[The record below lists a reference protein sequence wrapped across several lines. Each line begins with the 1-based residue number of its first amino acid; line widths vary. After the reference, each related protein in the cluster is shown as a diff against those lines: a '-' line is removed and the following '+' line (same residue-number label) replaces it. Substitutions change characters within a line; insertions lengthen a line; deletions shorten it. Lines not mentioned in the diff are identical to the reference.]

1 VNRLASVVV
10 AIIIVLVSSPAAA
23 QVPAPSADMSLT
35 VSVPTAAVRKGP
47 SVASPLVGEARRGA
61 VLEVTRDIG
70 AWVKVTW
77 PDAPDGV
84 GYVHQSMGTLSNRP
98 TREQRIAE
106 AVASI
111 PPPELP
117 ATTSATDASA
127 QVPLTNDML
136 MRTVYVPPPTL
147 LVGFGGQLAAK
158 TPAFG
163 FSSRLW
169 SRSRLG
175 VQIDLSRS
183 KLTNDLSADRVRST
197 EFVPSVIYSMPDY
210 VSESFWLR
218 PYVGGG
224 VAMIRSKLY
233 GGVPE
238 VAVSESANKF
248 GYRAF
253 GGAEVTVPGVPRLA
267 VSVDFGY
274 QWAEKMF
281 DSFDPAGPRFS
292 LSGHWYVR

>member
-35 VSVPTAAVRKGP
+35 VSVPTAAVRMGP

-106 AVASI
+106 AVASL

-117 ATTSATDASA
+117 ATTSTTDASA

-136 MRTVYVPPPTL
+136 MRTVYVPPPTH
-147 LVGFGGQLAAK
+147 LVGFGGQVAAK
-158 TPAFG
+158 TPGFG
-163 FSSRLW
+163 FSSRIW

-197 EFVPSVIYSMPDY
+197 EFVPSVIYSISDY

-253 GGAEVTVPGVPRLA
+253 GGAELTVPGVPRLA

-292 LSGHWYVR
+292 VSGHWYVK

>member
-1 VNRLASVVV
+1 MAF
-10 AIIIVLVSSPAAA
+10 
-23 QVPAPSADMSLT
+23 T

-47 SVASPLVGEARRGA
+47 SLASPVLGQAPRGA
-61 VLEVTRDIG
+61 VLDVTRDIG
-70 AWVKVTW
+70 AWVKVAW

-84 GYVHQSMGTLSNRP
+84 GYVHTSLGTLSNRA

-106 AVASI
+106 AVSSL
-111 PPPELP
+111 PPEP
-117 ATTSATDASA
+117 AAEPSA
-127 QVPLTNDML
+127 QVAVGHETPSA
-136 MRTVYVPPPTL
+136 MRTVYVPPPMHR
-147 LVGFGGQLAAK
+147 VGLGGQLSAA
-158 TPAFG
+158 TPTFG
-163 FSSRLW
+163 FSSRIW
-169 SRSRLG
+169 SRQRFG
-175 VQIDLSRS
+175 VQVDLSRS

-238 VAVSESANKF
+238 AALSESDSTL

-253 GGAEVTVPGVPRLA
+253 GGVEVTVPGVARLA
-267 VSVDFGY
+267 LSADVGY
-274 QWAEKMF
+274 QWAETKF
-281 DSFDPAGPRFS
+281 DGFDPAGIRFS
-292 LSGHWYVR
+292 VAGHWYVK

>member
-1 VNRLASVVV
+1 VIRLASVVA

-23 QVPAPSADMSLT
+23 QAPAPSANTALT
-35 VSVPTAAVRKGP
+35 VSVPTAAVRKSP
-47 SVASPLVGEARRGA
+47 SVASPVVGEAPRGM

-70 AWVKVTW
+70 AWVKVAW

-98 TREQRIAE
+98 TRDQRIAE
-106 AVASI
+106 AVASL
-111 PPPELP
+111 PPPEPVVAP
-117 ATTSATDASA
+117 ASDTSA
-127 QVPLTNDML
+127 QVSLANDTPS
-136 MRTVYVPPPTL
+136 MRTVYVPPPTH
-147 LVGFGGQLAAK
+147 LVGLGGQLAAK
-158 TPAFG
+158 APAFG
-163 FSSRLW
+163 FSSRIW
-169 SRSRLG
+169 SRSRVG

-183 KLTNDLSADRVRST
+183 KLTNDLSSDRVRST
-197 EFVPSVIYSMPDY
+197 EFAPSVIYSMPDY
-210 VSESFWLR
+210 VSETFWLR

-224 VAMIRSKLY
+224 VAMIRSTLY

-238 VAVSESANKF
+238 VAVSESDTKL

-267 VSVDFGY
+267 VSVDVGY

-281 DSFDPAGPRFS
+281 DTFDPAGPRFS
-292 LSGHWYVR
+292 LSAHWYVK

>member
-1 VNRLASVVV
+1 VNRLASFIV
-10 AIIIVLVSSPAAA
+10 AIIVVFVPSRAAA
-23 QVPAPSADMSLT
+23 QAPAISPSMSLT

-47 SVASPLVGEARRGA
+47 SVASPVIGEAKRGA

-84 GYVHQSMGTLSNRP
+84 GYVHHTMGTLINGP
-98 TREQRIAE
+98 TREQRIAD
-106 AVASI
+106 AVASL
-111 PPPELP
+111 PPPEQPEL
-117 ATTSATDASA
+117 AADSSVKASVA
-127 QVPLTNDML
+127 DVALRST
-136 MRTVYVPPPTL
+136 RTMYVPPPMH
-147 LVGFGGQLAAK
+147 LVGLGGRLGAA
-158 TPAFG
+158 TPALG
-163 FSSRLW
+163 FSSRVW
-169 SRSRLG
+169 SRKRFG
-175 VQIDLSRS
+175 AQIDLSRS

-210 VSESFWLR
+210 VGESLWLR

-238 VAVSESANKF
+238 VAQSESDSSF

-253 GGAEVTVPGVPRLA
+253 GGAEVTVPAVARLA
-267 VSVDFGY
+267 ISADFGY
-274 QWAEKMF
+274 QWAKTIF
-281 DSFDPAGPRFS
+281 DGFDPAGPRFS
-292 LSGHWYVR
+292 ISAHWYVK